1 MADMLME
8 DQRVLVIEDEYVVAE
23 AIERTLRR
31 AGAIV
36 LGPVP
41 SVDQAM
47 ALLDRGGRIDS
58 AVLDINLGE
67 QKVYP
72 VVDRLLARG
81 VHCVFST
88 GNDVADVPSNYK
100 GIARLEKPVEESS
113 IIDALKKTDTTADGA
128 IAKLTKHNPF
138 LKLREQL
145 IVEIDVADGIHEPLL
160 AARLYE
166 AVDAIDQFPKV

>member
-23 AIERTLRR
+23 AIERTLTRV
-31 AGAIV
+31 GAIV

-81 VHCVFST
+81 VRCVFAT
-88 GNDVADVPSNYK
+88 GNDISDVPSNYK
-100 GIARLEKPVEESS
+100 EIARLEKPVEASS
-113 IIDALKKTDTTADGA
+113 IIDALKKIDTTPGGA
-128 IAKLTKHNPF
+128 VANIYQHTSL
-138 LKLREQL
+138 LELREQL
-145 IVEIDVADGIHEPLL
+145 IVQIDVADGIHEPLL

-166 AVDAIDQFPKV
+166 AVNAIDQFLNG

>member
-1 MADMLME
+1 MADMLIE

-23 AIERTLRR
+23 AIERTLTR

-72 VVDRLLARG
+72 VVDRLLALG
-81 VHCVFST
+81 VHCVFAT
-88 GNDVADVPSNYK
+88 GNDIADVPSTYK
-100 GIARLEKPVEESS
+100 DIARLEKPVDISS
-113 IIDALKKTDTTADGA
+113 IIDVLKQIDATANGA
-128 IAKLTKHNPF
+128 FARITRRTSL
-138 LKLREQL
+138 LQLREQL
-145 IVEIDVADGIHEPLL
+145 IVEIDIADGIHEPLL
-160 AARLYE
+160 AARLYD
-166 AVDAIDQFPKV
+166 AVDAIDQFLKD

>member
-113 IIDALKKTDTTADGA
+113 IIDALKKTDTNAGGPVA
-128 IAKLTKHNPF
+128 NIYKHTS
-138 LKLREQL
+138 LLQLREQL
-145 IVEIDVADGIHEPLL
+145 TVQIDIADSIHEPLL

-166 AVDAIDQFPKV
+166 AVDAIDQFLKV

>member
-8 DQRVLVIEDEYVVAE
+8 NQRVLVIEDEYVVAE
-23 AIERTLRR
+23 AIERTLTR

-72 VVDRLLARG
+72 VVDRLLAQG
-81 VHCVFST
+81 VHCVFAT
-88 GNDVADVPSNYK
+88 GNDIVDVPSNYK
-100 GIARLEKPVEESS
+100 KIARLEKPVQASS
-113 IIDALKKTDTTADGA
+113 IIDALKKINTTPGEAVA
-128 IAKLTKHNPF
+128 NIYRHTSL
-138 LKLREQL
+138 LQLREQL
-145 IVEIDVADGIHEPLL
+145 IVQIDVADGIHEPLL

-166 AVDAIDQFPKV
+166 AVNAIDQFLNG

>member
-8 DQRVLVIEDEYVVAE
+8 SQRVLVIEDEYVVAE
-23 AIERTLRR
+23 AIERMLTR

-81 VHCVFST
+81 VFAT
-88 GNDVADVPSNYK
+88 GNDIADVPSNYK
-100 GIARLEKPVEESS
+100 EIARLEKPVEASS
-113 IIDALKKTDTTADGA
+113 IIDALKKIDTTADGA
-128 IAKLTKHNPF
+128 IAKLTKHNSF

-166 AVDAIDQFPKV
+166 AVDAIDQFLSE

>member
-1 MADMLME
+1 MAEMLME
-8 DQRVLVIEDEYVVAE
+8 DQRILVVEDEYVVAE
-23 AIERTLRR
+23 AIERTLTR

-67 QKVYP
+67 HKVYP

-81 VHCVFST
+81 VRCVFAT
-88 GNDVADVPSNYK
+88 GNDIADVPSDYSE
-100 GIARLEKPVEESS
+100 IARLEKPVKASS
-113 IIDALKKTDTTADGA
+113 IIDALKRVDATADGKV
-128 IAKLTKHNPF
+128 AKINQYTSL
-138 LKLREQL
+138 LQLREQL
-145 IVEIDVADGIHEPLL
+145 IVEIDVADGSHEPLL

-166 AVDAIDQFPKV
+166 AVDAIDQFLKV

>member
-23 AIERTLRR
+23 AIERTLTR

-72 VVDRLLARG
+72 VVDRLLALG
-81 VHCVFST
+81 VHCIFAT
-88 GNDVADVPSNYK
+88 GNDIADVPSNYK
-100 GIARLEKPVEESS
+100 DIAILEEPVDISS
-113 IIDALKKTDTTADGA
+113 MIDVLKQINTTADGEFA
-128 IAKLTKHNPF
+128 RITRRTSL
-138 LKLREQL
+138 LQLREQL
-145 IVEIDVADGIHEPLL
+145 IVEIDIADGIHEPLL

-166 AVDAIDQFPKV
+166 AVDAIDQFLSE

>member
-1 MADMLME
+1 MAELLME

-23 AIERTLRR
+23 AIERTLKR
-31 AGAIV
+31 AGATV

-81 VHCVFST
+81 VRCVFAT
-88 GNDVADVPSNYK
+88 GNDIADVPSNYK
-100 GIARLEKPVEESS
+100 EIARLEKPVEASS
-113 IIDALKKTDTTADGA
+113 IIDALTKIDTTPSGA
-128 IAKLTKHNPF
+128 VANTYQHTSL
-138 LKLREQL
+138 LDLREQL
-145 IVEIDVADGIHEPLL
+145 IVQIDVADGVHEPLL

-166 AVDAIDQFPKV
+166 AVDAIDQFLNG

>member
-88 GNDVADVPSNYK
+88 GNDIADVPSNYK
-100 GIARLEKPVEESS
+100 DIARLEKPVEASS
-113 IIDALKKTDTTADGA
+113 IIYALKKTDTNAGGTVAN
-128 IAKLTKHNPF
+128 IYRHTF
-138 LKLREQL
+138 LLQLREQL
-145 IVEIDVADGIHEPLL
+145 NVQIDVADSIHEPLL

-166 AVDAIDQFPKV
+166 AVDAIDKLLKV

>member
-88 GNDVADVPSNYK
+88 GNDVADVPSTYQK
-100 GIARLEKPVEESS
+100 IARLEKPVEASS
-113 IIDALKKTDTTADGA
+113 MINALNKVDTTADSA
-128 IAKLTKHNPF
+128 VTNTTRHTSL
-138 LKLREQL
+138 LQLREQL
-145 IVEIDVADGIHEPLL
+145 TVQIDVADSIHEPLL

-166 AVDAIDQFPKV
+166 AVDAIDQFLKV

>member
-8 DQRVLVIEDEYVVAE
+8 SQRVLVIEDEYVVAE
-23 AIERTLRR
+23 AIERMLTR

-81 VHCVFST
+81 VHCIFAT
-88 GNDVADVPSNYK
+88 GNDIADVPSNYK
-100 GIARLEKPVEESS
+100 EIARLEKPVEASS
-113 IIDALKKTDTTADGA
+113 IIDALKKIDTTADGA
-128 IAKLTKHNPF
+128 IAKLTKHNSF

-166 AVDAIDQFPKV
+166 AVDAIDQFLSE

>member
-113 IIDALKKTDTTADGA
+113 IIDALKKNDNNAGGPVA
-128 IAKLTKHNPF
+128 NIHKHTS
-138 LKLREQL
+138 LLQLREQL
-145 IVEIDVADGIHEPLL
+145 TVQIDIADSIHEPLL

-166 AVDAIDQFPKV
+166 SVDAIDQFLKV

>member
-8 DQRVLVIEDEYVVAE
+8 HQRVLVIEDEYVVAE

-31 AGAIV
+31 AGATV

-47 ALLDRGGRIDS
+47 ALLDQGGRIDG

-81 VHCVFST
+81 VRCVFAT
-88 GNDVADVPSNYK
+88 GNDIADVPSNYK
-100 GIARLEKPVEESS
+100 EIVRLEKPVEASS
-113 IIDALKKTDTTADGA
+113 IIDALKKIDTTADGA
-128 IAKLTKHNPF
+128 VAKVSQHTSF
-138 LKLREQL
+138 LQLREQL
-145 IVEIDVADGIHEPLL
+145 IVQIAVADGIHEPLL

-166 AVDAIDQFPKV
+166 AVNAIDQFLNC

>member
-1 MADMLME
+1 MAGMLME

-23 AIERTLRR
+23 AIERALRR

-100 GIARLEKPVEESS
+100 EIARLQKPVEASL
-113 IIDALKKTDTTADGA
+113 IIDALKKIDTNTGGA
-128 IAKLTKHNPF
+128 VANIYQHTSL

-145 IVEIDVADGIHEPLL
+145 TVQIDVADSIHEPLL

-166 AVDAIDQFPKV
+166 AVDAIDQFLKV

>member
-88 GNDVADVPSNYK
+88 GNDAADVPFTYQK
-100 GIARLEKPVEESS
+100 IARLEKPVEASS
-113 IIDALKKTDTTADGA
+113 IINALNKVDTTADSA
-128 IAKLTKHNPF
+128 VSNNTRHTSL
-138 LKLREQL
+138 LQLREQL
-145 IVEIDVADGIHEPLL
+145 TVQIDVADSIYEPLL

-166 AVDAIDQFPKV
+166 AVDAIDQFLKV